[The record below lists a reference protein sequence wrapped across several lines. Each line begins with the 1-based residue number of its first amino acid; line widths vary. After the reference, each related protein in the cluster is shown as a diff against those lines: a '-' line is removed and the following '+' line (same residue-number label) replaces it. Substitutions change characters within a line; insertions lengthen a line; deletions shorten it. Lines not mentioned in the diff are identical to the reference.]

1 MAVIAASRLVFAI
14 ARDGVLPG
22 SWWISRISPDGQPR
36 NAVKIIWVVSASL
49 LCTILPSPVAFTSLV
64 SAAGV
69 PTITAYALIACT
81 LPFITLI
88 NKKSVVHSL
97 LQGNLHMQ
105 SGVSENGLV
114 H

>member
-1 MAVIAASRLVFAI
+1 VAIIAASRLVFAI

-22 SWWISRISPDGQPR
+22 SWWISRVTPDGQPR
-36 NAVKIIWVVSASL
+36 NAVTIIWLVGSAL

-81 LPFITLI
+81 TPTSFLVI
-88 NKKSVVHSL
+88 N
-97 LQGNLHMQ
+97 
-105 SGVSENGLV
+105 
-114 H
+114 